1 MHILLA
7 TSEMEP
13 FARTGGLGD
22 VLGSLPKALAEL
34 GVRISVALP
43 LYRMVERKKYGLE
56 PFGQSRKIPADK
68 KFESYRLFKTAWGK
82 IDVYFVDKS
91 SYFDREEIYGTM
103 DSDYADNAE
112 RFIFF
117 SRAVVDLACQ
127 IQPEPHIIHGN
138 DWQTGIIPV
147 YLRAHPE
154 IRARFQ
160 KTATVFT
167 IHNLGYQGIFP
178 KADFRHTGLHRSV
191 FSPEGLEFHGK
202 LNLLKGGIVFS
213 DALNTVSCKYAEEI
227 LIPEFGFGLDGVLQQ
242 NQEKLFGILNGV
254 DYDRWNPSTDKFL
267 PVNYSPESPAGKAKC
282 KRFVQAELKLPV
294 KPKIPLFG
302 MVARLVEQKGIDLLT
317 ERLEELMAQNI
328 QLALLGVGAE
338 RYQKKLKDLS
348 QRWPGR
354 LVFVEDYND
363 RLSHLIEAGSDFFL
377 MPSRYE
383 PCGLNQIYSLKYG
396 TVPIVRTTGGLDDTV
411 VDVRKNPQQGNGFKF
426 EDYSSEA
433 FLQTVKE
440 ALVYYRTRKED
451 WKRIM
456 TNAFMADF
464 SWDVSARRYL
474 DIYNWAFKRKTGEK
488 IPE

>member
-34 GVRISVALP
+34 GVQVSIVLP
-43 LYRMVERKKYGLE
+43 LYRMVDRKKYGLE
-56 PFGQSRKIPADK
+56 PFGQSRKILVDEK
-68 KFESYRLFKTAWGK
+68 LESYRLFKTAWGK
-82 IDVYFVDKS
+82 IDVYFVEKS
-91 SYFDREEIYGTM
+91 SYFDREEIYGTT
-103 DSDYADNAE
+103 DRDYPDNAE

-127 IQPEPHIIHGN
+127 IQPELHIIHVN
-138 DWQTGIIPV
+138 EWQTGIIPV
-147 YLRAHPE
+147 YLSTHRD

-178 KADFRHTGLHRSV
+178 KADFRYTGLDWSV
-191 FSPEGLEFHGK
+191 FSPETLEFNGK

-213 DALNTVSCKYAEEI
+213 DVLSTVSRKYAEEI
-227 LIPEFGFGLDGVLQQ
+227 LTPEFSFDLGEVLQQ
-242 NQEKLFGILNGV
+242 NRQKLFGILNGV
-254 DYDRWNPSTDKFL
+254 DYDIWNPSTDKFL
-267 PVNYSPESPAGKAKC
+267 PANFSPESPAGKAKC
-282 KRFVQAELKLPV
+282 KRFLQAELKLPV
-294 KPKIPLFG
+294 NPKIPLLG
-302 MVARLVEQKGIDLLT
+302 MITRLVEQKGIDLLT
-317 ERLEELMAQNI
+317 ESLGELMAQDI
-328 QLALLGVGAE
+328 QLAILGVGDE
-338 RYQKKLKDLS
+338 RYQEKLRDLS
-348 QRWPGR
+348 RRWPDR
-354 LVFVEDYND
+354 FVFVVDYND
-363 RLSHLIEAGSDFFL
+363 RLSHLIEAGSDFFI

-383 PCGLNQIYSLKYG
+383 PCGLNQICSLKYG
-396 TVPIVRTTGGLDDTV
+396 TVPIVRATGGLDDTV
-411 VDVRKNPQQGNGFKF
+411 VDVRRHPHQGSGFKF

-433 FLQTVKE
+433 FFQTVKE
-440 ALVYYRTRKED
+440 ALVYYRSRKED

-474 DIYNWAFKRKTGEK
+474 DIYNWAFERKTGEK